1 MKLMTV
7 KGEEVSKQ
15 ENEKT
20 RERADEPRFP
30 AFSRL
35 MFIVVFIIGL
45 ITPGC
50 GARDDGP
57 PRIRYG
63 EETCDRCRMI
73 ISEKRF
79 AAAYRT
85 GSGALRKFDDLG
97 CATLHREERQEMTT
111 QFWGYD
117 YEETGW
123 LNAKRAFLVHSPELL
138 TPMGYGIA
146 VLPTPEKAAILAE
159 KVNGQIVQFD
169 QLYSILQP

>member
-1 MKLMTV
+1 MKMERRKALML
-7 KGEEVSKQ
+7 
-15 ENEKT
+15 
-20 RERADEPRFP
+20 RFTLI
-30 AFSRL
+30 AF
-35 MFIVVFIIGL
+35 VIGL
-45 ITPGC
+45 TATGC
-50 GARDDGP
+50 GSKDEGL

-85 GSGALRKFDDLG
+85 ESGALRKFDDLG
-97 CATLHREERQEMTT
+97 CAALHQKEQEETIA

-123 LNAKRAFLVHSPELL
+123 LEVKQAFLVHSSELL

-146 VLPTPEKAAILAE
+146 VLPTTEKATALAK
-159 KVNGQIVQFD
+159 KVDGRIVQFD
-169 QLYSILQP
+169 QLYPILQP

>member
-1 MKLMTV
+1 MKLM
-7 KGEEVSKQ
+7 KMEG
-15 ENEKT
+15 
-20 RERADEPRFP
+20 RETSVAGF
-30 AFSRL
+30 ASIL
-35 MFIVVFIIGL
+35 LIIGL
-45 ITPGC
+45 IMTGC
-50 GARDDGP
+50 GFQDNGA

-85 GSGALRKFDDLG
+85 ESGALRKFDDLG
-97 CATLHREERQEMTT
+97 CAALHRKEQGETAT

-117 YEETGW
+117 YEETDW
-123 LNAKRAFLVHSPELL
+123 LDVKQAFLVHSSELL

-146 VLPTPEKAAILAE
+146 VLTTAEKATTLAE

-169 QLYSILQP
+169 QLYPILQP

>member
-1 MKLMTV
+1 MFVIGL
-7 KGEEVSKQ
+7 
-15 ENEKT
+15 
-20 RERADEPRFP
+20 
-30 AFSRL
+30 
-35 MFIVVFIIGL
+35 FIV
-45 ITPGC
+45 GC
-50 GARDDGP
+50 GSQDQGS

-85 GSGALRKFDDLG
+85 ESGALRKFDDLG
-97 CATLHREERQEMTT
+97 CGVLHQKEQGETIT

-117 YEETGW
+117 YEETDW
-123 LNAKRAFLVHSPELL
+123 LDVRQAFLVHSSELL

-146 VLPTPEKAAILAE
+146 MVTTADKAAALAE

-169 QLYSILQP
+169 QLYPILQP